1 MAQKSRHEKAIER
14 ELEQVNA
21 DIEKARNDCANLNQ
35 RHTEA
40 MADLRSKRALRDTLE
55 RLLAAEE
62 PATAGNEE

>member
-14 ELEQVNA
+14 ELEQADA
-21 DIEKARNDCANLNQ
+21 DIAKASELCADLER

-40 MADLRSKRALRDTLE
+40 MADLRSKRALRETLE

-62 PATAGNEE
+62 PVGAGDGE